1 VLVASDSKSSTG
13 NVSVISPSKAVL
25 PENPGDILFA
35 WVCIASQFGVITPQD
50 SAFWSTY
57 TSAPGLTLGFDQLR
71 CQLFTAT
78 ATGGSQSHAF
88 SIFPASAATIQRLE
102 FSAAKPPPATP
113 QSDSGY
119 TITTPTTNAMTINQN
134 HSTLVY
140 LLGVAGSTTLG
151 SIKIG
156 ASGKSTSMAQI
167 IGGGLSQ
174 LTSGVAVGLD
184 QPSGT
189 APKVTYAPASSAVWS
204 SAGVVISPSP

>member
-13 NVSVISPSKAVL
+13 NVSVISPSKALL

-35 WVCIASQFGVITPQD
+35 WVCITSQFGVATPQD
-50 SAFWSTY
+50 DAFWSTY
-57 TSAPGLTLGFDQLR
+57 TNEPGLTLGFEQVR
-71 CQLFTAT
+71 CQIFTAT

-102 FSAAKPPPATP
+102 FSAEKPPPASP
-113 QSDSGY
+113 QSDSGF
-119 TITTPTTNAMTINQN
+119 TITTPTTIAMTINQS
-134 HSTLVY
+134 HSALVY
-140 LLGVAGSTTLG
+140 FFGVSGSTTLG

-156 ASGKSTSMAQI
+156 ASQKSTSMAQI
-167 IGGGLSQ
+167 TGGGLSQ
-174 LTSGVAVGLD
+174 LTSGVAVGFD

-189 APKVTYAPASSAVWS
+189 APKVTYAPASSGVWS